1 MENEV
6 VSLSFIF
13 LIKKVNMY
21 ISSVSVTFS
30 SKNSISLYS
39 TSLTLDHVVGCTLFH
54 ALNFVHN
61 SPIVKSYLRNNY
73 YITNLNFKYS
83 EISKL

>member
-30 SKNSISLYS
+30 LKDSISLYS
-39 TSLTLDHVVGCTLFH
+39 TSLTLDHTVGCTLLH
-54 ALNFVHN
+54 ALHFVYN
-61 SPIVKSYLRNNY
+61 SPIVKSYLRKNY

-83 EISKL
+83 EL